1 MEIFTLKLFSHPL
14 DSNEHTNLMKDLMH
28 TALNYL
34 GVADSE
40 YIYLA
45 AVILTIILTSLII
58 HWLLHKVVMGLL
70 RANAKS
76 SEQVWKRSLYKNKLF
91 TRIALTAQGIIIF
104 MQARLWLDADDSA
117 LPVIAVI
124 TSLWVLLYGLLSV
137 YSLLDTV
144 EDISISNPAGR
155 RLPLRG
161 IFQSIKLIGAT
172 VAVIF
177 ALALLIGKSPIILFS
192 GLGAMT
198 AILLLVF
205 KDPILGLV
213 AGIQLSANRMLAVGD
228 WLEMPKY
235 GADGDVVDINLTT
248 VKIRNW
254 DNTITTVPTYALI
267 SDSFKNWRGM
277 TESGGRRIKR
287 AINIDTTSVHFLTD
301 ADIDRLRKAQLLSG
315 YIENKLAEIT
325 AYNTENNVDTSSAT
339 NGRRLTNLGTLRA
352 YLEAYLKAN
361 PNIHKTMTC
370 MVRQLHPGAEGIP
383 LEIYAFTNTTAWAA
397 YENIQ
402 ADIFD
407 HTFAVLQEFGLRIY
421 QSPTGYDMQQLGNKF
436 NSPPASTESS
446 PL

>member
-1 MEIFTLKLFSHPL
+1 MKELMQ
-14 DSNEHTNLMKDLMH
+14 NLL
-28 TALNYL
+28 TQL
-34 GVADSE
+34 GMGDND
-40 YIYLA
+40 YIYA
-45 AVILTIILTSLII
+45 SAVIILIVLISLII
-58 HWLLHKVVMGLL
+58 HWLFHKVVMGFL
-70 RANAKS
+70 RKNANN
-76 SEQVWKRSLYKNKLF
+76 SEQQWKHSLYKNKLF
-91 TRIALTAQGIIIF
+91 PRIALTLQGIIIF
-104 MQARLWLDADDSA
+104 VQARLWLNADDNA
-117 LPVIAVI
+117 LPVIEVI
-124 TSLWVLLYGLLSV
+124 THLWILLYGLLSV
-137 YSLLDTV
+137 YSLLDTL
-144 EDISISNPAGR
+144 EDISNNSPTGK

-172 VAVIF
+172 VAIIF
-177 ALALLIGKSPIILFS
+177 AIALLIGKSPVILFS

-213 AGIQLSANRMLAVGD
+213 AGIQLSANKMLAVGD

-301 ADIDRLRKAQLLSG
+301 ADINRLRKAQLLSS
-315 YIENKLAEIT
+315 YIENKLTEIA
-325 AYNTENNVDTSSAT
+325 AYNAEHKVDASSAA

-352 YLEAYLKAN
+352 YLEAYLKAS
-361 PNIHKTMTC
+361 PHIHKEMTC

-407 HTFAVLQEFGLRIY
+407 HIFAVLPEFGLRVY
-421 QSPTGYDMQQLGNKF
+421 QSPTGYDMQQLG
-436 NSPPASTESS
+436 STLNNPRVTAESS
-446 PL
+446 TS